1 MRKHNI
7 GEHITQIIKSLYED
21 AKTKVMTGEHF
32 SDWFK
37 SSVGVRQGCILSPT
51 LFNLFLERI
60 MTEAIEDLDAEAGI
74 SCGGVR
80 VTNLRFADDIDLVGK
95 SQRELQELTSRLH
108 ETSKRFGM
116 EITKEKSK
124 TMASERVRKTSI
136 LILS

>member
-7 GEHITQIIKSLYED
+7 GEHITRIIKSLYED
-21 AKTKVMTGEHF
+21 AKTKVMAGELF

-37 SSVGVRQGCILSPT
+37 SSVGVRQDCILSPT
-51 LFNLFLERI
+51 LFNLFLERL
-60 MTEAIEDLDAEAGI
+60 MTEAIEDFDAEAGI

-108 ETSKRFGM
+108 
-116 EITKEKSK
+116 
-124 TMASERVRKTSI
+124 
-136 LILS
+136 